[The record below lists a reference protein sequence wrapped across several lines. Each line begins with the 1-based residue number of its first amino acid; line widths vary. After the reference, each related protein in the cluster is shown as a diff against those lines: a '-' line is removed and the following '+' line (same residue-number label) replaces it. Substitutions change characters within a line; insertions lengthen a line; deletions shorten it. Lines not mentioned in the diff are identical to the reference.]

1 MIIGIKKID
10 DTKILIDRED
20 ELPDEVTLWNAMIL
34 ILCVIKDHD
43 KFYPQLFIKETLVT
57 GGKLAKH

>member
-10 DTKILIDRED
+10 GTKILIDRED

-34 ILCVIKDHD
+34 ILCVTKDHD
-43 KFYPQLFIKETLVT
+43 KFYPRLFIKETLVT
-57 GGKLAKH
+57 

>member
-1 MIIGIKKID
+1 
-10 DTKILIDRED
+10 
-20 ELPDEVTLWNAMIL
+20 MIL